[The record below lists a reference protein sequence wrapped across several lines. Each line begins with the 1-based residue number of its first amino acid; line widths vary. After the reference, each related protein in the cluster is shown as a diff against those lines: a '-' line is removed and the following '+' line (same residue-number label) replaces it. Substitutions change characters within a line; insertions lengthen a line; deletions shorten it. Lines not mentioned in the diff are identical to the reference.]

1 MENYDF
7 VTTMSDEAL
16 LALAKVIK
24 EEQEERKKM
33 IFNEKRQAVI
43 TALKDFKN
51 TFPTASIYLGTICED
66 CGYPVRYDLMNFI
79 EKLDFQ

>member
-7 VTTMSDEAL
+7 VTTMSNEAL
-16 LALAKVIK
+16 LALAKAVK

-33 IFNEKRQAVI
+33 VFNEKRQAVI

-51 TFPTASIYLGTICED
+51 TFPTSSIYLEAICED
-66 CGYPVRYDLMNFI
+66 CGCSFCYDLMDFI
-79 EKLDFQ
+79 EDLDFQ